1 MGSGGMGEGHLKPR
15 IALTDEPPLGAHQKI
30 QDGLRRFNREAAG
43 ESQARPLAVLLSDPD
58 TGNIVGG
65 LWGAT
70 RWGYLHIDL
79 LFIPEFLRR
88 QRLGSKLI
96 GMAEDEAFRRGC
108 HVAWVG
114 TYEFQARGFYE
125 RQGYTV
131 FGQLDG
137 PAPVYPS
144 YFLKK
149 TLAKP

>member
-1 MGSGGMGEGHLKPR
+1 MEPR
-15 IALTDEPPLGAHQKI
+15 IELTDAPPLQARDKI
-30 QDGLRRFNREAAG
+30 VEPLRQFNRDAAG
-43 ESQARPLAVLLSDPD
+43 DAQARPLAVLLSDPRTD
-58 TGNIVGG
+58 DVVGG
-65 LWGAT
+65 LWAAT

-88 QRLGSKLI
+88 QRLGAKLI
-96 GMAEDEAFRRGC
+96 GMAEDEAIRRGC
-108 HVAWVG
+108 HIAWVG

-137 PAPVYPS
+137 PPPVYPS

-149 TLAKP
+149 ALAKA